1 MRIPQRRRVGIV
13 SIPATAACLPPKV
26 MDPISLEELALLEVL
41 KRVSQHAALTDDDS
55 VVRDRMI
62 ESGLV
67 VDDDEGLV
75 LTSAGIEMCK
85 SLQHRVAADAQVA
98 KILQE
103 RETGDVEAPTG

>member
-1 MRIPQRRRVGIV
+1 
-13 SIPATAACLPPKV
+13 
-26 MDPISLEELALLEVL
+26 MDPISLEDLALLEVL

-67 VDDDEGLV
+67 VEGDEALE
-75 LTSAGIEMCK
+75 LTVAGIEMCK

-98 KILQE
+98 KILQQ
-103 RETGDVEAPTG
+103 RENGDAEAPAG

>member
-1 MRIPQRRRVGIV
+1 
-13 SIPATAACLPPKV
+13 

-41 KRVSQHAALTDDDS
+41 KRVSQHAELTDADS

-67 VDDDEGLV
+67 AEGEDGLA
-75 LTSAGIEMCK
+75 LTSAGVEMCK

-98 KILQE
+98 KILQK
-103 RETGDVEAPTG
+103 RENGDVETQAG

>member
-1 MRIPQRRRVGIV
+1 
-13 SIPATAACLPPKV
+13 
-26 MDPISLEELALLEVL
+26 MDPISLEDLALLEVL

-67 VDDDEGLV
+67 VEGDEGLA

-98 KILQE
+98 KILQQ
-103 RETGDVEAPTG
+103 RENGDVEASAG

>member
-1 MRIPQRRRVGIV
+1 
-13 SIPATAACLPPKV
+13 

-41 KRVSQHAALTDDDS
+41 KRVAQHDALTDNDS

-67 VDDDEGLV
+67 VEGDEGLA

-98 KILQE
+98 KILE
-103 RETGDVEAPTG
+103 KRENGDVKASAG

>member
-1 MRIPQRRRVGIV
+1 
-13 SIPATAACLPPKV
+13 
-26 MDPISLEELALLEVL
+26 MDAISLEELALLEVL
-41 KRVSQHAALTDDDS
+41 KRISRHEALTDDDS

-67 VDDDEGLV
+67 AENDEGLE

-98 KILQE
+98 KILQQ
-103 RETGDVEAPTG
+103 RENGDVKAPAG

>member
-1 MRIPQRRRVGIV
+1 MYSFNSAMSRVSNLSGM
-13 SIPATAACLPPKV
+13 PP
-26 MDPISLEELALLEVL
+26 MDPISLEDLALLEVL

-67 VDDDEGLV
+67 VELDDGLA
-75 LTSAGIEMCK
+75 LTPGGVEMCK

-98 KILQE
+98 KILAQRQE
-103 RETGDVEAPTG
+103 DDGGALAG

>member
-1 MRIPQRRRVGIV
+1 
-13 SIPATAACLPPKV
+13 

-41 KRVSQHAALTDDDS
+41 KRVAQHDALTDNDS

-67 VDDDEGLV
+67 VEGDEGLA

-98 KILQE
+98 KILEQ
-103 RETGDVEAPTG
+103 RENGDVKASAG

>member
-1 MRIPQRRRVGIV
+1 
-13 SIPATAACLPPKV
+13 

-41 KRVSQHAALTDDDS
+41 KRVSQNAALTDDDS

-67 VDDDEGLV
+67 VQGGEGLE
-75 LTSAGIEMCK
+75 LTPGGIEMCK

-98 KILQE
+98 KTLEQ
-103 RETGDVEAPTG
+103 RENGDAEEPQRVRAVRFGSEA

>member
-1 MRIPQRRRVGIV
+1 
-13 SIPATAACLPPKV
+13 
-26 MDPISLEELALLEVL
+26 MDPISLEDLALLEVL

-67 VDDDEGLV
+67 SEGEDGLV

-98 KILQE
+98 KILRK
-103 RETGDVEAPTG
+103 RENGDAEAPAG

>member
-1 MRIPQRRRVGIV
+1 
-13 SIPATAACLPPKV
+13 
-26 MDPISLEELALLEVL
+26 MDPISLEDLALLEVL
-41 KRVSQHAALTDDDS
+41 KRISQHAALTDEDS

-67 VDDDEGLV
+67 VERDEGLA

-98 KILQE
+98 KILKR
-103 RETGDVEAPTG
+103 RENGDVEAPAG

>member
-1 MRIPQRRRVGIV
+1 
-13 SIPATAACLPPKV
+13 

-41 KRVSQHAALTDDDS
+41 KRVSQHAPLTDDDS
-55 VVRDRMI
+55 VVRNRMI

-67 VDDDEGLV
+67 VEADEGLT

-98 KILQE
+98 KILQQ
-103 RETGDVEAPTG
+103 RENGGVEA

>member
-1 MRIPQRRRVGIV
+1 
-13 SIPATAACLPPKV
+13 

>member
-1 MRIPQRRRVGIV
+1 
-13 SIPATAACLPPKV
+13 

-41 KRVSQHAALTDDDS
+41 KRVSQHEALTDGDS
-55 VVRDRMI
+55 VVRERMI

-67 VDDDEGLV
+67 TEHDGGLA

-98 KILQE
+98 KILQK
-103 RETGDVEAPTG
+103 RENGDAKASAG

>member
-1 MRIPQRRRVGIV
+1 
-13 SIPATAACLPPKV
+13 
-26 MDPISLEELALLEVL
+26 MDPISLEDLALLEVL

-67 VDDDEGLV
+67 IEGDEGLA
-75 LTSAGIEMCK
+75 LTPGGIEMCK

-98 KILQE
+98 KTLEE
-103 RETGDVEAPTG
+103 RENSDAGAPAS